1 MARGRFAGTKDL
13 LKDSISPVIMIREA
27 PDPLHDWTLE
37 GRDALGTWRHRGT
50 SAPRKHGAAVRQ
62 AGRQKNLQD
71 LVFRTEYLASM
82 RSSIAASEVPAGEE
96 FRHSAIAY
104 PSPRVLGTAANLLEE
119 AQQTVKGDG
128 LSGLPLPYQQIARVS
143 ASSKSPKSARLR
155 DTVSSSVPR
164 RAGHR
169 CTAQWDDL
177 AASRPG
183 SPCAAERELLRG
195 NVAHRTRA
203 EVGIEH
209 RTAWEA
215 FPPRCSEHLYDGL
228 HVMLASSP
236 GFSTIA
242 QAGNSITGT
251 QNPLDT
257 LRVKPTPYVPH
268 EVLCEHHGHHAHR
281 DITQH
286 MHNCRSTQHVTEK
299 GLGDMSTAGVA
310 FAMHYWRKKDAT
322 TDNQREAIRPDAA
335 SSTADSWTRFCRVD
349 GHHEVSG
356 THKMLLSEQSTALV
370 REPGMVTHHSHALV
384 TGNGPIHMFAEGFYF
399 EVVVKGLFA
408 HRHDKSDNRDV
419 HEPISPLLSGRHL
432 DRKTAQ
438 RGTEGLV
445 IGVTTTPLQQ
455 LLSLSPPAK
464 MAPDVPNS
472 WCIASSGK
480 FYASGNKQALSRR
493 AVKNHVM
500 RPKPRWHHKDAAEE
514 CLTCPWPPPEHQSS
528 ETVRTTLGW
537 SIMPKEGDRIG
548 MLVTSFG
555 GIVVFVNGAREL
567 FLPDAGVSVG
577 GDLYPLVEAFNHIRS
592 VQGLPAAVPPK

>member
-1 MARGRFAGTKDL
+1 
-13 LKDSISPVIMIREA
+13 MIRDA
-27 PDPLHDWTLE
+27 PDPLQDWTVE
-37 GRDALGTWRHRGT
+37 GRDALGTWRHRGP
-50 SAPRKHGAAVRQ
+50 SVPRKHGAAVRH

-71 LVFRTEYLASM
+71 LVFRTEYLTSL
-82 RSSIAASEVPAGEE
+82 RSQIAAADVPVGEE
-96 FRHSAIAY
+96 FRHRATAY
-104 PSPRVLGTAANLLEE
+104 PTPRVLGPAANLLEE
-119 AQQTVKGDG
+119 AQQTVKDDG
-128 LSGLPLPYQQIARVS
+128 LSRLALHYQDIAR
-143 ASSKSPKSARLR
+143 ASGSNSSPKSARVR
-155 DTVSSSVPR
+155 DTVSSSTPR

-183 SPCAAERELLRG
+183 SPCAAEREVLRG
-195 NVAHRTRA
+195 SVAHRTRA

-228 HVMLASSP
+228 HVMLAASP
-236 GFSTIA
+236 GFNPIA
-242 QAGNSITGT
+242 QAGNAITG

-257 LRVKPTPYVPH
+257 LRVEPTPHVPH
-268 EVLCEHHGHHAHR
+268 EVLCDHHGHAAHK

-299 GLGDMSTAGVA
+299 GLGDMSAAGVA

-322 TDNQREAIRPDAA
+322 VDSQREPIRPDAA
-335 SSTADSWTRFCRVD
+335 SSTTESWSRFCRVD
-349 GHHEVSG
+349 DHHEVSG
-356 THKMLLSEQSTALV
+356 THKMLLSEQSTAFV
-370 REPGMVTHHSHALV
+370 REPGMAPHHSHALV
-384 TGNGPIHMFAEGFYF
+384 TGNGPVHIFAEGFYF
-399 EVVVKGLFA
+399 EVLVKGLFG
-408 HRHDKSDNRDV
+408 HRHDKSVNRDV
-419 HEPISPLLSGRHL
+419 HEPISPLLSGKHQ
-432 DRKTAQ
+432 DRKVAQ
-438 RGTEGLV
+438 RGTEGLL

-455 LLSLSPPAK
+455 LLSLSPSAK

-472 WCIASSGK
+472 WCITSSGK
-480 FYASGNKQALSRR
+480 FYATGSKQSQSRR
-493 AVKNHVM
+493 GNNNHVV
-500 RPKPRWHHKDAAEE
+500 RPRPRWHQKEVTTE
-514 CLTCPWPPPEHQSS
+514 FLTCPWPPSSTQSV
-528 ETVRTTLGW
+528 ETVRSTLRW
-537 SIMPKEGDRIG
+537 SVMLKEGDRIG